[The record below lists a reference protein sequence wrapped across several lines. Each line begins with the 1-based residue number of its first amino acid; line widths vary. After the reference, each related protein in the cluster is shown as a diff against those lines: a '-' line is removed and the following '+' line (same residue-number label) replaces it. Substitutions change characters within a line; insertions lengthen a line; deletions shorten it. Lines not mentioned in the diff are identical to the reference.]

1 MSERAHSN
9 PQDGRSTE
17 SPESLEDPEYPEY
30 PAEPDDELLAQMR
43 QQLATVS
50 AADFVAE
57 LAAHLLNMATVRL
70 GLPAELNAEF
80 KDLGQARLLIDALAG
95 LLDGSAGRLG
105 PVEPQ
110 LREGLAQF
118 RLAWVELAGAAGTA
132 TRANPTGPAEP
143 PGDGGLATPP
153 PGLWVPGM
161 D

>member
-1 MSERAHSN
+1 MSERAHSI
-9 PQDGRSTE
+9 PPDGHGE
-17 SPESLEDPEYPEY
+17 PV
-30 PAEPDDELLAQMR
+30 EPDPELLAQMR
-43 QQLATVS
+43 QQLASVS

-118 RLAWVELAGAAGTA
+118 RMAWVELAGAAAGSA
-132 TRANPTGPAEP
+132 EQPAQ
-143 PGDGGLATPP
+143 DSGLATPP